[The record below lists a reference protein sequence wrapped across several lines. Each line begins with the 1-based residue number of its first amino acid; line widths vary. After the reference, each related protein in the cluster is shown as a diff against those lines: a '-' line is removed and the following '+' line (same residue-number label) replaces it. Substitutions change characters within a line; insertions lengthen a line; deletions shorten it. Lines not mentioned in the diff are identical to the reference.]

1 MKIEIGESILL
12 SWLRHIKECQVVQN
26 NWKISPEWE
35 LGNYEKIDD
44 IINTTDTHYKTKY
57 NYSIFKQNT
66 STSQLLKQAE
76 IDVLGIKFDNTS
88 KHIYAVDVAFHEN
101 GLNYGSKEETISRI
115 LKKCI
120 RSTLCIIGFFNVF
133 EGTIIFA
140 SPKINKAI
148 KEPLEK
154 CIIELNEILRNLNL
168 DFDIRLIAN
177 QNFQMKILNPVSGVI
192 NNVADTSE
200 LYMRSLQMYNMFAKQ
215 IYTPEIKVNTP
226 VIKQAA
232 NLTAE
237 ISDDFSEMKIGA
249 IARNKLRKVL
259 ESGIVPDE
267 EINMMQ
273 TKEYSKETF
282 HIQYPLLLKV
292 QSASKKHPERYYALP
307 IKIKGQLYYMC
318 SEWFETPRNNDR
330 PWLLKWLALH
340 KE

>member
-1 MKIEIGESILL
+1 MKIEIGEAILL

-26 NWKISPEWE
+26 NWKMSPEWE

-44 IINTTDTHYKTKY
+44 IINATDTHYRTKY
-57 NYSIFKQNT
+57 NYSIYKQNT
-66 STSQLLKQAE
+66 SISQLLKQAE
-76 IDVLGIKFDNTS
+76 IDVLGIKFNNTS

-120 RSTLCIIGFFNVF
+120 RSTLCIIGFFDVF

-140 SPKINKAI
+140 SPKINRAI
-148 KEPLEK
+148 EEPLEK

-168 DFDIRLIAN
+168 GFDIRLVAN
-177 QNFQMKILNPVSGVI
+177 QNFHKKILNSVSGVI

-200 LYMRSLQMYNMFAKQ
+200 LYMRSLQMYNMFVKQ
-215 IYTPEIKVNTP
+215 IYTPAIKHTE
-226 VIKQAA
+226 
-232 NLTAE
+232 NLTAGS
-237 ISDDFSEMKIGA
+237 SDDFSEMKIGA

-259 ESGIVPDE
+259 ESGNVPDE
-267 EINMMQ
+267 EINLLQ

-282 HIQYPLLLKV
+282 HIQYPLLLEV
-292 QSASKKHPERYYALP
+292 LSSSENHPVRYYALP
-307 IKIKGQLYYMC
+307 IKIKDQLYYMC
-318 SEWFETPRNNDR
+318 SEWFETPQNNDR